1 MKARGETS
9 ELTRTSWR
17 LGVQT
22 GLLLVGVLAV
32 FGLVLLGLYVRAQ
45 HAAADQLLR
54 DTTAH
59 VDRADEAPPGVRV
72 AVVTPYGR
80 TVSPGMPPGFPDEH
94 TIAVVRRDGRT
105 RQFDVH
111 RGEHDFTVRTQR
123 TSGHVVQAV
132 LDHGEAEEERER
144 IVSSLLVA
152 GGVGVLLAALVSVWL
167 ARRAV
172 SPLAETVAMQR
183 RFVADASHELRT
195 PLTLLST
202 RVQLLARRARRGGV
216 TPGDEDL
223 AGVLADTRVLT
234 DILDDLLVA
243 ADTRASAPREPV
255 DVGRLAEDVVAAAR
269 AAADRAGVD
278 LVLRVEG
285 HPVVQGVP
293 TALRRA
299 LTALVDNAVEHAR
312 SHVEL
317 RVDRHHRHVR
327 VVVAD
332 DGPGIPSEVAPR
344 LFERF
349 TSLRDDAQPR
359 EGRRHYGIGL
369 ALVADVAAAH
379 HGTVSAQNRDDGD
392 TGAMLTLT
400 LAAH

>member
-1 MKARGETS
+1 MKTRGEAA

-17 LGVQT
+17 LGLQT
-22 GLLLVGVLAV
+22 GLLVVGVLAV
-32 FGLVLLGLYVRAQ
+32 VGLVLLGLYVRAQ
-45 HAAADQLLR
+45 GQATDQLLR

-80 TVSPGMPPGFPDEH
+80 TVSPGMPPGFPDERAL
-94 TIAVVRRDGRT
+94 TVVRRDGRT
-105 RQFDVH
+105 RQVDVH
-111 RGEHDFTVRTQR
+111 RGEHDFTVRTQKIDGR
-123 TSGHVVQAV
+123 VVQAI
-132 LDHGEAEEERER
+132 LDHRQSEEERER
-144 IVSSLLVA
+144 IVSSLLAA
-152 GGVGVLLAALVSVWL
+152 GGVGVLLALLVSAWL

-172 SPLAETVAMQR
+172 SPLTETVAMQR

-202 RVQLLARRARRGGV
+202 RVQLLARRARQRGV
-216 TPGDEDL
+216 PPRDEDL

-243 ADTRASAPREPV
+243 ADTRASAPREAV
-255 DVGRLAEDVVAAAR
+255 DVGGLAEEVVDAAR
-269 AAADRAGVD
+269 ASAERDGVD
-278 LVLRVEG
+278 LVLRVDG
-285 HPVVQGVP
+285 RPVVHGVP
-293 TALRRA
+293 TSLRRA
-299 LTALVDNAVEHAR
+299 MTALVDNAVEHAR
-312 SHVEL
+312 GCVE
-317 RVDRHHRHVR
+317 VQVERHRRHVR
-327 VVVAD
+327 VLVMD

-349 TSLRDDAQPR
+349 TSMRDETPTH

-379 HGTVSAQNRDDGD
+379 HGSVSAEDRRDG
-392 TGAMLTLT
+392 TSGAVLVLTLS
-400 LAAH
+400 AH